1 MGGERFIVK
10 KILLLLWSLFA
21 VTGCYA
27 SSVTN
32 TPGGKTSSHM
42 YMAGMVTTSE
52 TDTMVSFDRCREIVK
67 PGHPGEEPMV
77 DREVY
82 DKCFAD
88 AMKGVAP
95 MGQRPD
101 ATPVDLN
108 GDGRPDV
115 VRYTDGTQVPYGLW
129 SMYPN
134 VNFPQVYG
142 YYGYGATGGY
152 GSSMGYGPTS
162 YVMPAPLGPNEYSGS
177 FLVVGEADPTQAG
190 YARYNQAAPPLV
202 GREEYEQDMH
212 TVAKRVY
219 KNTRTI
225 GCLSTRRDGACSVPS
240 KKAKGDDKKPEATAA
255 DANPSE

>member
-1 MGGERFIVK
+1 MKTF
-10 KILLLLWSLFA
+10 ILLLMSLFA
-21 VTGCYA
+21 VGCY
-27 SSVTN
+27 SSSRVR
-32 TPGGKTSSHM
+32 TPGGESTSKM
-42 YMAGMVTTSE
+42 YMAGMVQTSE
-52 TDTMVSFDRCREIVK
+52 TDTMVSFDRCRELVK
-67 PGHPGEEPMV
+67 PGHPGEAPMI

-88 AMKGVAP
+88 AMKGVPP

-101 ATPVDLN
+101 PTPVDLN

-134 VNFPQVYG
+134 VYFPQVYG
-142 YYGYGATGGY
+142 YYGHGASGYGA
-152 GSSMGYGPTS
+152 SMGYGPAS
-162 YVMPAPLGPNEYSGS
+162 YVMPAPLGHNEYSGT

-190 YARYNQAAPPLV
+190 YARYNQTAPPLV
-202 GREEYEQDMH
+202 SRDEYQKDMG

-225 GCLSTRRDGACSVPS
+225 ECLSDRRGGVCSAP
-240 KKAKGDDKKPEATAA
+240 KGDDKKPEATAA
-255 DANPSE
+255 EKSPAK